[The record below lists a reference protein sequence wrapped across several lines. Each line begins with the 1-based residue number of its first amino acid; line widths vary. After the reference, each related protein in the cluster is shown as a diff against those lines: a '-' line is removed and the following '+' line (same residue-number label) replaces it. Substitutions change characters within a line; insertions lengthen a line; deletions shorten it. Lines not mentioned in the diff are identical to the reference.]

1 MNLLSAVKSGF
12 RNYAVFSGRAPRAAF
27 WKFALFI
34 LLALVAATVINS
46 LIFGPEVRDTVTWSV
61 NGSGDTNVHTARNVT
76 YDGGW
81 LSGLVMVAVLVPYLA
96 VAWRRMHDTG
106 RSGWWVFLPLPIMV
120 VVYTALWFFSKE
132 VPLDPAAFQQGLK
145 LPEGFKPPTSVRVP
159 DLSPWAFVTLFALSF
174 GSAAL
179 VIFWLARASQP
190 GPNRYGPNPLEV
202 TP

>member
-1 MNLLSAVKSGF
+1 MNLVSAVKSGF
-12 RNYAVFSGRAPRAAF
+12 RNYAVFSGRASRAAF
-27 WKFALFI
+27 WKFVLFI
-34 LLALVAATVINS
+34 LLALIATTIINS
-46 LIFGPEVRDTVTWSV
+46 LIFGPEARDAVTWSV
-61 NGSGDTNVHTARNVT
+61 DSSGNTTVLAGRTTT
-76 YDGGW
+76 YKGGW
-81 LSGLVMVAVLVPYLA
+81 LGNLVMVAVFLPYLA

-106 RSGWWVFLPLPIMV
+106 RSGWWVFLPVPMLVI
-120 VVYTALWFFSKE
+120 VYAALWFFSKE
-132 VPLDPAAFQQGLK
+132 VPLDPTAFPKGFK

-190 GPNRYGPNPLEV
+190 SPNKYGPNPLEV